1 MITISKEIFIDG
13 SNPVIDLQGV
23 SEGNY
28 EVVIILQALKK
39 PKSRRAGFSRAR
51 FVMSPDFNAPLDD
64 FKEYMQ

>member
-28 EVVIILQALKK
+28 EVVIIRVQIKTSHKICNLA
-39 PKSRRAGFSRAR
+39 
-51 FVMSPDFNAPLDD
+51 
-64 FKEYMQ
+64 